1 MNKKASRFI
10 SCVLLLSLSVFCI
23 APMAPKEVH
32 AAQPNTRPKNG
43 NHGQAPAPA
52 SSRPGKG
59 GNMRPGVATPLPNLT
74 AQQMALFQEGKALFE
89 KHFMDNEGLGPRF
102 NGRSCIEC
110 HHNPMINGVQTIGGF
125 GAGYRSNLRFHNEPT
140 DLTGTLFH
148 EKAIRNLPLPPIP
161 DASLISKRRPFTLL
175 GAGMIDAIS
184 DEAILANQATSGGR
198 AAMVDGQLFRFGS
211 QAHVKSLFDFVVGA
225 LFAELGLTSPVH
237 GFTSEPVNPDL
248 PLNLQSRI
256 PQPNVTMDTVQKM
269 VDFIALLA
277 PPVPAT
283 PATAQQVA
291 DIRSGE
297 QIFRGIG
304 CARCHVPTYQTRA
317 VALPPGQMG
326 PSPVVW
332 PALLNKEIRP
342 YSDFLLHNLG
352 STLDDGVTLGV
363 ARSFEYRTPPLWGVQ
378 SRHNILMHDG
388 RANNLHHAILYHGGE
403 AAGSRREYL
412 SLNGANRHLLITF
425 LESL

>member
-1 MNKKASRFI
+1 
-10 SCVLLLSLSVFCI
+10 
-23 APMAPKEVH
+23 
-32 AAQPNTRPKNG
+32 
-43 NHGQAPAPA
+43 
-52 SSRPGKG
+52 
-59 GNMRPGVATPLPNLT
+59 
-74 AQQMALFQEGKALFE
+74 MALFQEGKALFE
-89 KHFMDNEGLGPRF
+89 RHFTDNEGVGPRF
-102 NGRSCIEC
+102 NGRSCVEC
-110 HHNPMINGVQTIGGF
+110 HNHPLINGVSTLGGF
-125 GAGYRSNLRFHNEPT
+125 GAGYRSNLRFHKEPT

-161 DASLISKRRPFTLL
+161 DASLISKRRPPALL
-175 GAGMIDAIS
+175 GSGLIDAIS

-211 QAHVKSLFDFVVGA
+211 QAHVKSLFDFVAGA
-225 LFAELGLTSPVH
+225 LFAELGLTSPVP
-237 GFTSEPVNPDL
+237 GLNLEPIHPDL
-248 PLNLQSRI
+248 PLNFQSRI

-277 PPVPAT
+277 PPSPVPPAT
-283 PATAQQVA
+283 PQQAT
-291 DIRSGE
+291 DIRAGE
-297 QIFRGIG
+297 QIFRGMG

-317 VALPPGQMG
+317 VSPPQGQIG
-326 PSPVVW
+326 PSSIVW

-342 YSDFLLHNLG
+342 YSDFLLHHLG

-363 ARSFEYRTPPLWGVQ
+363 ARSFEYRTPPLWGVG
-378 SRHNILMHDG
+378 SRHGTLMHDG
-388 RANNLHHAILYHGGE
+388 RANNVHHAILYHGGE